1 MKKVIHKADTRGY
14 ADHGWLKSR
23 HTFSFANYYDP
34 KRVQFGLLR
43 VLNDDIVEGGMGF
56 GTHPHDNMEII
67 SIPLKGDL
75 AHRDSAGHHQIIRAG
90 DVQIMSAGSG
100 IAHSE
105 YNHSENEEVNF
116 LQIWVFPKERN
127 IKPRYEQKTFQL
139 SERQNRFQ
147 TVVSPEKN
155 GETLWINQD
164 AYFSLGHF
172 DAGQKTEYSI
182 CKKGNGI
189 YLFVVEGEIEINGD
203 ILGRRDAAG
212 ITETETIPFQA
223 KTASEILIMEI
234 PMN

>member
-1 MKKVIHKADTRGY
+1 LKKIIHKADSRGF

-56 GTHPHDNMEII
+56 GTHPHDNMEIV

-75 AHRDSAGHHQIIRAG
+75 AHRDSAGHHQVIHTG

-105 YNHSENEEVNF
+105 YNHSENDEVNF

-127 IKPRYEQKTFQL
+127 IKPRYEQKTFPVK
-139 SERQNRFQ
+139 ERKNRFQ
-147 TVVSPEKN
+147 TIVSPDIN
-155 GETLWINQD
+155 DNALWINQD
-164 AYFSLGHF
+164 SYFSLGHF
-172 DAGQKTEYSI
+172 EAGQKVVYPVRR
-182 CKKGNGI
+182 KGNGM
-189 YLFVVEGEIEINGD
+189 YLFVIEGKIEIDGD
-203 ILGRRDAAG
+203 VLERRDAAG
-212 ITETETIPFQA
+212 VENAHSVEFRTLEL
-223 KTASEILIMEI
+223 SEILIMDI